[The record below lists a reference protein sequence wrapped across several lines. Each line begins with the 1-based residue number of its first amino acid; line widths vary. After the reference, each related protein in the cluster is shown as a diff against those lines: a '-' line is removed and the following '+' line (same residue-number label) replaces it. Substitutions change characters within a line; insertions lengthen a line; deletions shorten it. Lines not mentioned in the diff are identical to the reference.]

1 MNRVRSAQPDL
12 FNPAPTHDPGG
23 SIKSALPR
31 DIDGSGPGEPFHGPN
46 LCYRTTLWRR
56 WGESRQHQHGEYPFA
71 LLIGMNPSTADP
83 HHNDPTLTRDIGFV
97 KAWGL
102 CAFCKT
108 NVGDYRASFPHEL
121 TKITISPVSEQNFPT
136 ILQLARSP
144 HCDRVVL
151 GFGVVPKPLKHKA
164 DELVFLLRQDGHR
177 LWSLGKTLLGSP
189 RHPLYLSA
197 GTPLEQF

>member
-1 MNRVRSAQPDL
+1 MRTAQPDL
-12 FNPAPTHDPGG
+12 FNPATAHDPGG

-31 DIDGSGPGEPFHGPN
+31 DIDGSGPGDPFHGPN
-46 LCYRTTLWRR
+46 NCYRTPLWRR
-56 WGESRQHQHGEYPFA
+56 WGRAAQYLHEDYPFA
-71 LLIGMNPSTADP
+71 LLVGMNPSTADP
-83 HHNDPTLTRDIGFV
+83 QHNDPTLTRDIGFV
-97 KAWGL
+97 KEWGL

-108 NVGDYRASFPHEL
+108 NVGDYRASFPSML
-121 TKITISPVSEQNFPT
+121 TKISNPVSEQNFTT

-144 HCDRVVL
+144 HCDRVVV

-177 LWSLGKTLLGSP
+177 LWSLGKTLNGFP
-189 RHPLYLSA
+189 RHCLYLAA